1 MTVGDDLHKTLTS
14 LEGAKSNLESFALD
28 TNDNK
33 AEQLYN
39 SCAQDLEQLTQQ
51 LEQRVNFV
59 EQEEPQYK
67 ARQNN
72 QNNQQQQ

>member
-1 MTVGDDLHKTLTS
+1 MTVGDELHKTLTN

-28 TNDNK
+28 TNDTQ
-33 AEQLYN
+33 AENLYN

-51 LEQRVNFV
+51 LEQRVNYV

-67 ARQNN
+67 TRQ
-72 QNNQQQQ
+72 NQQQQ

>member
-39 SCAQDLEQLTQQ
+39 SCAQNLEQLTQQ

>member
-28 TNDNK
+28 TNDTQ

-39 SCAQDLEQLTQQ
+39 SCAQELEQLTQQ
-51 LEQRVNFV
+51 LEQRVNYV

-67 ARQNN
+67 VRQNS
-72 QNNQQQQ
+72 QNNQQQ